1 MSGQILLVDHDR
13 DLRNFLSK
21 AFRAEGY
28 GVPCSDPSGGR
39 AAAYSHRCPAPV

>member
-1 MSGQILLVDHDR
+1 LVDHDR

-28 GVPCSDPSGGR
+28 GVPCSDPRGGR
-39 AAAYSHRCPAPV
+39 AAAKQRPLLGPG